1 MENLDQTYKRLL
13 EENKPKDNV
22 KEELKGGQKNLD
34 KNHNGKLDGQDFVIL
49 RNKKKK
55 VVSETA
61 DEPPFDKPYTKSKG
75 AVTSKSG
82 MNRARDLARSSLN
95 KSLNK
100 TYDAYNPEKD
110 KLKKQHF
117 GMAEEVKQIDE
128 ANHRD
133 YACASCMH
141 PTMAKNM
148 KTGEHMDYYEPKT
161 GDKVHGKVMH
171 KSATEVH
178 MKQTHD
184 SYDPKKAGSVHKF
197 KVTDKLPEKVDEVLK
212 PSMGAG
218 AYIDDFIK
226 SKNPQFAGKSSEKR
240 RQMALAAYYAAKKGM
255 KEEAELEEGR
265 RGRESSNS
273 ILTPTETG
281 AKSVNK
287 GTPEYAQEKKRRVDL
302 DNHLKSTI
310 HNDKMSYRKTQKE
323 EAELEEGMYSSD
335 VERAFPNGK
344 ASGVKTHAPVAPVPP
359 KKKEQMK
366 PRVGHPTN
374 MKEEAELEEGDL
386 TIRHLYNKFAD
397 AHAGGHDTKSTEKVI
412 KKVHGDVVMGHM
424 KKAAKANAK
433 TDFDGE
439 DRHFDNAQTAGRKT
453 DRLGSTVGRDRS
465 AFRKRFEEV
474 EQLDEKIYADDYHST
489 SETSQ
494 FGGHRPHVIAKDT
507 GKTMY
512 LGQHAYKT
520 PKHAIEH
527 AQAYLSAYSKTGMHG
542 ADRASTAYATANKHN
557 HHINEAKDPKEYGY
571 EGDMAMN
578 QLKTLVRC
586 AEMIE
591 DCLKP
596 DTDLPEWVQSKITLA
611 TDYIQT
617 AADYL
622 YSEMDESTTETNK
635 YTIAEDNIDEAWV
648 LRQKKKEKKP
658 VKEETVKSFKDFI
671 TEMEFDKNGKY
682 VHKGKYGT
690 SYDDPEGKEDSEK
703 PAAEKAEKRGRGR
716 PAGAKS
722 GARQI
727 GGASKKGSGVEYT
740 GYKLHLPN
748 SNK

>member
-212 PSMGAG
+212 PSMGAA
-218 AYIDDFIK
+218 AYIDDFVH

-240 RQMALAAYYAAKKGM
+240 RQIALAAFYAAKKGM
-255 KEEAELEEGR
+255 
-265 RGRESSNS
+265 
-273 ILTPTETG
+273 
-281 AKSVNK
+281 
-287 GTPEYAQEKKRRVDL
+287 
-302 DNHLKSTI
+302 
-310 HNDKMSYRKTQKE
+310 KE

-727 GGASKKGSGVEYT
+727 GGASKKGYGVEYT

>member
-374 MKEEAELEEGDL
+374 MKEE
-386 TIRHLYNKFAD
+386 
-397 AHAGGHDTKSTEKVI
+397 
-412 KKVHGDVVMGHM
+412 
-424 KKAAKANAK
+424 
-433 TDFDGE
+433 
-439 DRHFDNAQTAGRKT
+439 
-453 DRLGSTVGRDRS
+453 
-465 AFRKRFEEV
+465 V

-557 HHINEAKDPKEYGY
+557 HHINEAKDPKEY
-571 EGDMAMN
+571 D
-578 QLKTLVRC
+578 
-586 AEMIE
+586 
-591 DCLKP
+591 
-596 DTDLPEWVQSKITLA
+596 
-611 TDYIQT
+611 
-617 AADYL
+617 L

-635 YTIAEDNIDEAWV
+635 YTIAEDNIDEAWM

-658 VKEETVKSFKDFI
+658 VKEENMKSFRDFLQDI
-671 TEMEFDKNGKY
+671 NEVKMADLPVRKIQGRSYGNQPEEDDEEDKP
-682 VHKGKYGT
+682 T
-690 SYDDPEGKEDSEK
+690 QS
-703 PAAEKAEKRGRGR
+703 AEKRGRGR

-722 GARQI
+722 GAKQI
-727 GGASKKGSGVEYT
+727 GSASKQKSGVEYT

>member
-13 EENKPKDNV
+13 EENKPKTENTVD
-22 KEELKGGQKNLD
+22 EAIKGKQKKLD
-34 KNHNGKLDGQDFVIL
+34 KNHNGKLDAQDFKIL
-49 RNKKKK
+49 RK
-55 VVSETA
+55 EDT
-61 DEPPFDKPYTKSKG
+61 DPPFDKPYTKSKG
-75 AVTSKSG
+75 TVTDKSG
-82 MNRARDLARSSLN
+82 AKHTGMSRARDLARSSLN
-95 KSLNK
+95 KTLNK

-117 GMAEEVKQIDE
+117 GMSEEVKQIEEAKPGLYANINAKRKRIEAGSKEHMRKPGSKGAPSAKDFKDAAKTANEEVQIDE
-128 ANHRD
+128 VNHREF
-133 YACASCMH
+133 AQQGKMH
-141 PTMAKNM
+141 PDMTKHMA
-148 KTGEHMDYYEPKT
+148 TGHEFDFYHPKT
-161 GDKVHGKVMH
+161 GDKTSGIVKH
-171 KSATEVH
+171 KSDSELH
-178 MKQTHD
+178 IKTHKD
-184 SYDPKKAGSVHKF
+184 GILGAGYVHKF
-197 KVTDKLPEKVDEVLK
+197 KVTDK
-212 PSMGAG
+212 
-218 AYIDDFIK
+218 
-226 SKNPQFAGKSSEKR
+226 
-240 RQMALAAYYAAKKGM
+240 
-255 KEEAELEEGR
+255 
-265 RGRESSNS
+265 
-273 ILTPTETG
+273 
-281 AKSVNK
+281 
-287 GTPEYAQEKKRRVDL
+287 
-302 DNHLKSTI
+302 
-310 HNDKMSYRKTQKE
+310 
-323 EAELEEGMYSSD
+323 LEEGMYSSD

-374 MKEEAELEEGDL
+374 MK
-386 TIRHLYNKFAD
+386 
-397 AHAGGHDTKSTEKVI
+397 
-412 KKVHGDVVMGHM
+412 
-424 KKAAKANAK
+424 
-433 TDFDGE
+433 
-439 DRHFDNAQTAGRKT
+439 
-453 DRLGSTVGRDRS
+453 
-465 AFRKRFEEV
+465 EEV

-557 HHINEAKDPKEYGY
+557 HHINEAKDEKEYGY

-635 YTIAEDNIDEAWV
+635 YTITEDNIDEAWM

-658 VKEETVKSFKDFI
+658 VKEENMKSFRDFLQDI
-671 TEMEFDKNGKY
+671 NEVKMADLPVRKIQGRSYGNQPEEDDEEDKP
-682 VHKGKYGT
+682 T
-690 SYDDPEGKEDSEK
+690 QS
-703 PAAEKAEKRGRGR
+703 AEKRGRGR

-722 GARQI
+722 GAKQI
-727 GGASKKGSGVEYT
+727 GSASKQKSGVEYT

>member
-13 EENKPKDNV
+13 SENKKEETCKGCGEKMSKCSCNTV

-34 KNHNGKLDGQDFVIL
+34 KNHNGELDDQDFKIL

-61 DEPPFDKPYTKSKG
+61 DEPPFDKPYKTTKG
-75 AVTSKSG
+75 VITDKSG
-82 MNRARDLARSSLN
+82 AKHGPMSRARDLARSSLN
-95 KSLNK
+95 KHLNA
-100 TYDAYNPEKD
+100 TYNEYNPEKD

-117 GMAEEVKQIDE
+117 GMAEETQVDE
-128 ANHRD
+128 AFINGRE
-133 YACASCMH
+133 YASHGLMH
-141 PTMAKNM
+141 PDHAKHDIHQPANR
-148 KTGEHMDYYEPKT
+148 EVDFYASKT
-161 GDKVHGKVMH
+161 GDKMHGRVMKNDGKQVHIQANKELGDGKL
-171 KSATEVH
+171 
-178 MKQTHD
+178 
-184 SYDPKKAGSVHKF
+184 HKF
-197 KVTDKLPEKVDEVLK
+197 KVTPHLPKQVDEVLK
-212 PSMGAG
+212 PSMGAA
-218 AYIDDFIK
+218 AYIDDFVH

-240 RQMALAAYYAAKKGM
+240 RQMALAAFYAAKKGM
-255 KEEAELEEGR
+255 
-265 RGRESSNS
+265 
-273 ILTPTETG
+273 
-281 AKSVNK
+281 
-287 GTPEYAQEKKRRVDL
+287 
-302 DNHLKSTI
+302 
-310 HNDKMSYRKTQKE
+310 KE

-374 MKEEAELEEGDL
+374 MK
-386 TIRHLYNKFAD
+386 
-397 AHAGGHDTKSTEKVI
+397 
-412 KKVHGDVVMGHM
+412 
-424 KKAAKANAK
+424 
-433 TDFDGE
+433 
-439 DRHFDNAQTAGRKT
+439 
-453 DRLGSTVGRDRS
+453 
-465 AFRKRFEEV
+465 EEV

-557 HHINEAKDPKEYGY
+557 HHINEAKDPKEY
-571 EGDMAMN
+571 D
-578 QLKTLVRC
+578 
-586 AEMIE
+586 
-591 DCLKP
+591 
-596 DTDLPEWVQSKITLA
+596 
-611 TDYIQT
+611 
-617 AADYL
+617 L

-635 YTIAEDNIDEAWV
+635 YTIAEDNIDEAWM

-658 VKEETVKSFKDFI
+658 VKEENMKSFRDFLQDI
-671 TEMEFDKNGKY
+671 NEVKMADLPVRKIQGRSYGNQPEEDDEEDKP
-682 VHKGKYGT
+682 T
-690 SYDDPEGKEDSEK
+690 QS
-703 PAAEKAEKRGRGR
+703 AEKRGRGR

-722 GARQI
+722 GAKQI
-727 GGASKKGSGVEYT
+727 GSASKQKSGVEYT